1 MSIKK
6 VRIEKLEV
14 SQESCYNLRN
24 NGKEGWIGC
33 WRIHWRKN

>member
-6 VRIEKLEV
+6 IRIEKLEV

-24 NGKEGWIGC
+24 NGKAGG
-33 WRIHWRKN
+33 

>member
-6 VRIEKLEV
+6 NTGLKKLEV

-24 NGKEGWIGC
+24 NGKEGWIG
-33 WRIHWRKN
+33 WW